1 MSKHESHQFGLG
13 DLSLKDRNST
23 FCKRE
28 AGVEIHPSLTVR
40 EQTLGQNSS
49 SDLTQEQ
56 ERMNETK
63 QDDLLGSADQTE
75 TEAFQEYTTTPH
87 FPHHVCGLRW
97 GK

>member
-13 DLSLKDRNST
+13 DLSLKDRNSA

-56 ERMNETK
+56 ERMNETSELPRSRQSVSGGQPE
-63 QDDLLGSADQTE
+63 QDACEHE
-75 TEAFQEYTTTPH
+75 T
-87 FPHHVCGLRW
+87 LW
-97 GK
+97 